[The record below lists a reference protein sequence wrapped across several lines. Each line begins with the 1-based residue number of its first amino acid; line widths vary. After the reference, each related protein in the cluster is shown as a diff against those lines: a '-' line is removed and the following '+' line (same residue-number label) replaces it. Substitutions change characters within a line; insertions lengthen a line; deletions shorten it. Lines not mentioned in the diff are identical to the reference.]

1 MFLNKEE
8 QMKLIRTIEDEVD
21 SLDNYLDHGQDAHV
35 NASLSRIGAAISI
48 LKNSYLDP
56 HTYIALKDNETGE
69 IEKRFFKAEDVGML
83 CYNAAQHYA
92 WRDCD
97 DTYSIVEIVCGG
109 RPLEYLGWQPDMLF
123 EFCDK
128 ETREIVYSANFPQ
141 WDH

>member
-8 QMKLIRTIEDEVD
+8 QMKLIRTIEDEVG
-21 SLDNYLDHGQDAHV
+21 SLGDYLYPDKDAHV
-35 NASLSRIGAAISI
+35 NASIARVEAAISM

-69 IEKRFFKAEDVGML
+69 IEKRFFEAGDVGML

-97 DTYSIVEIVCGG
+97 DTYSIVEIMCGG

-128 ETREIVYSANFPQ
+128 ETREIVYSANFPM

>member
-1 MFLNKEE
+1 MLLNKEE
-8 QMKLIRTIEDEVD
+8 QMKLIRTIEDEVGSLGDYLYPDKD
-21 SLDNYLDHGQDAHV
+21 SHV
-35 NASLSRIGAAISI
+35 NAAIERIEAAISV

-56 HTYIALKDNETGE
+56 LTYIAFKDNETGE
-69 IEKRFFKAEDVGML
+69 IKKRFFEAGDIGDL
-83 CYNAAQHYA
+83 CYTAAQHYA

-97 DTYSIVEIVCGG
+97 DTYSIDEIICSG
-109 RPLEYLGWQPDMLF
+109 RSLEYLGWQPDMLF